1 MSESDCVSANT
12 CEATVLSDDS
22 KPTGKRAATAIE
34 QERPEKQPRLED
46 ENKEESSVEETQET
60 IEKTE
65 EQTRAEKEADRL
77 AKKKERASR
86 QSKFAFDEQDD
97 VPMNVPVTVKNG
109 VRHLAPYWTVYRTR
123 AKGRWFGRKLVE
135 VFSQEFLSTNR
146 NYARVATRLGRIWV
160 NGRQMRDVDYV
171 ISNNDVIEH
180 WGHRHEHPILD
191 EEIRIV
197 ADTPSLLVIDKPASM
212 PVHACGQYALHT
224 ILGQLR
230 VRYGI
235 TGLRVLHRLDR
246 TTSGILM
253 FARDYD
259 TDREFKGTLKEGE
272 WKKEY
277 VCRVQ
282 GVFPE
287 EEVEV
292 KEPIGTLIVSMGIQC
307 IRPDGKHALTRFRRM
322 WTDGKESVVRAEIE
336 TGRTHQIRVHLQYLG
351 YPIVNDKLYNC
362 PDIWPN
368 AGKGADFG
376 GMGYEELGAR
386 VQQAHKSSLWHETV
400 NEDYAEKMER
410 LATQDELELAADEP
424 EITRAQ
430 RPDYDPICLSCNV
443 TKKEVPM
450 DHFRIYLH
458 CLNYETEK
466 WSYGTPM
473 PNWAEPPTEGEQT
486 VDYME
491 KRESSV

>member
-1 MSESDCVSANT
+1 MSEADCTTSITSKSAT
-12 CEATVLSDDS
+12 TSVSDDC
-22 KPTGKRAATAIE
+22 KTDRKRPATE
-34 QERPEKQPRLED
+34 NEEEPPVKQAQLED
-46 ENKEESSVEETQET
+46 EEEKKSDSQEEETEN
-60 IEKTE
+60 TE
-65 EQTRAEKEADRL
+65 EQKRAEKEVDRVT
-77 AKKKERASR
+77 KKKERVSR
-86 QSKFAFDEQDD
+86 QAKFAFDADDD
-97 VPMNVPVTVKNG
+97 VPMNVPVSIKNG

-123 AKGRWFGRKLVE
+123 AKGRWFGRKLVD
-135 VFSQEFLSTNR
+135 VFSQEFLSTNV

-171 ISNNDVIEH
+171 IHNNDTIEH

-197 ADTPSLLVIDKPASM
+197 ADTPSLLVIDKPPSM
-212 PVHACGQYALHT
+212 PVHACGQYQIHT
-224 ILGQLR
+224 VLGQLR
-230 VRYGI
+230 ERYGI

-253 FARDYD
+253 FARDYE

-287 EEVEV
+287 EEIEV
-292 KEPIGTLIVSMGIQC
+292 KEPIGTLVVSMGIQC

-322 WTDGKESVVRAEIE
+322 WTDGKETVVRAEIE

-351 YPIVNDKLYNC
+351 YPIANDKLYNC

-368 AGKGADFG
+368 GGKGAEY
-376 GMGYEELGAR
+376 GMTYEELGAR
-386 VQQAHKSSLWHETV
+386 VQAAHKASLWHEHV
-400 NEDYAEKMER
+400 NEDYESKMER
-410 LATQDELELAADEP
+410 LATQHELELAVDAP
-424 EITRAQ
+424 EITRAE
-430 RPDYDPICLSCNV
+430 RPDYDPVCLSCNV

-450 DHFRIYLH
+450 DHFRIFLH
-458 CLNYETEK
+458 CLNYETTK
-466 WSYGTPM
+466 WNYSTPL
-473 PNWAEPPTEGEQT
+473 PKWAEQLSSRVDQNT
-486 VDYME
+486 VEEE
-491 KRESSV
+491 KK